1 MTINPSVQKIM
12 DNPKY
17 RELVRRRSTFAWS
30 LTALILVIYYGFI
43 FLIAYDPSFLGTP
56 LSEGS
61 ITTIGF
67 PLGVAVIVISI
78 LLTGIY
84 VRRAN
89 GEFDDLTKQLIDGA
103 K

>member
-1 MTINPSVQKIM
+1 MTTDPSVQRIM
-12 DNPKY
+12 ADPKY
-17 RELVRRRSTFAWS
+17 RELVGKRSRFAWF
-30 LTALILVIYYGFI
+30 LTALMLITYYGFVI
-43 FLIAYDPSFLGTP
+43 LIAFDPGFLGTP

-61 ITTIGF
+61 VTTIGF

-78 LLTGIY
+78 LLTGVY

-89 GEFDDLTKQLIDGA
+89 GEFDELTKQLIDGA

>member
-1 MTINPSVQKIM
+1 
-12 DNPKY
+12 
-17 RELVRRRSTFAWS
+17 
-30 LTALILVIYYGFI
+30 LTALILVIYYGFV
-43 FLIAYDPSFLGTP
+43 FLIAYDPGFLGTP
-56 LSEGS
+56 LSEGGV
-61 ITTIGF
+61 TTIGF

-78 LLTGIY
+78 LLTGVY

>member
-1 MTINPSVQKIM
+1 MTTNASVQKIM

-17 RELVRRRSTFAWS
+17 RELVRKRSTFAWF
-30 LTALILVIYYGFI
+30 LTALILIVYYGFI
-43 FLIAYDPSFLGTP
+43 FLIAYDRELLGTP
-56 LSEGS
+56 ISEGS
-61 ITTIGF
+61 VTTIGL

-78 LLTGIY
+78 LLTGVY